1 MLDKDTISNPNQ
13 KNNDLSVGDKKEI
26 LLHKRIDQKKI
37 PRNEV
42 LRKLPKVYMTSQ
54 MNHKS
59 LQEKQI
65 YANTL

>member
-1 MLDKDTISNPNQ
+1 MI
-13 KNNDLSVGDKKEI
+13 KKEI
-26 LLHKRIDQKKI
+26 VFHKRIEPKKI

-42 LRKLPKVYMTSQ
+42 LWKLPKVYMTSQ

-65 YANTL
+65 YANTS